1 MTTSSQDLVSQLIEL
16 SNQIGS
22 DTEYTRSGGGNSSA
36 KTGDTLLI
44 KPSGV
49 PLATLREEDLV
60 PLDIPTL
67 LHAFEHPE
75 ELPSNEDPV
84 RAAAQLAQRGAFE
97 RRPSVEILFHA
108 LIPDPLVIHLHPL
121 TANAITCNT
130 RGEELCEQILG
141 DQALWVDYTDPG
153 IPLARLIDE
162 RRRAFT
168 TTHNTPDILN
178 PCGDRRGRHRLLRF
192 AIPGGGSLPSRGR
205 RAECRAVNR
214 GTISGC
220 FSSWRSVDP
229 RSDRVRGFVP
239 RCSGS
244 NRH

>member
-1 MTTSSQDLVSQLIEL
+1 MTTSSHDLVAQLIEL

-84 RAAAQLAQRGAFE
+84 R
-97 RRPSVEILFHA
+97 S
-108 LIPDPLVIHLHPL
+108 
-121 TANAITCNT
+121 
-130 RGEELCEQILG
+130 
-141 DQALWVDYTDPG
+141 
-153 IPLARLIDE
+153 
-162 RRRAFT
+162 
-168 TTHNTPDILN
+168 
-178 PCGDRRGRHRLLRF
+178 
-192 AIPGGGSLPSRGR
+192 
-205 RAECRAVNR
+205 RAVPA
-214 GTISGC
+214 SK
-220 FSSWRSVDP
+220 SSSTPSFPTRLSFTCT
-229 RSDRVRGFVP
+229 R
-239 RCSGS
+239 
-244 NRH
+244 

>member
-1 MTTSSQDLVSQLIEL
+1 MTTSSEDLIPQLIEL

-75 ELPSNEDPV
+75 ELPTGEDPV

-153 IPLARLIDE
+153 IPRAPHRRPSPRVHGRARHSPAGDHAPGQPRHHRLGPDE
-162 RRRAFT
+162 GCNPRA
-168 TTHNTPDILN
+168 HRLPDVLN
-178 PCGDRRGRHRLLRF
+178 QCGD
-192 AIPGGGSLPSRGR
+192 
-205 RAECRAVNR
+205 
-214 GTISGC
+214 
-220 FSSWRSVDP
+220 
-229 RSDRVRGFVP
+229 
-239 RCSGS
+239 
-244 NRH
+244 